1 MEAVQGG
8 EAAQSNVRSTNR
20 VKVYQLNHEGAWEDQ
35 GTGYAALINRYI
47 VVYAE
52 EEEKPS
58 TSVVI
63 LEAPVVGDDVY
74 QRQGDTIISWNDP
87 NMAVDLALSFQESK
101 QCSQFWMEVQT
112 LQGRHLAAQ
121 HGCRQED
128 PHVVPNPDGYLEQQR
143 LPEPSMETL
152 GEIANIVDTC
162 GLYQREFMAQA
173 FARKEYLRQ
182 LFEQFSMCEDLDN
195 TTGLS
200 ALFRIFKGMVML
212 NDNCLLEMLLSEEY
226 ILSVIGVLEYDPE
239 LSTRTAH
246 RDYLTKVVVF
256 KEVVKIEDKTVM
268 SHIHQNFRVLYLK
281 DVILAKYLD
290 DHTFS
295 TLSTLVYFNS
305 VEIVNRLQQDAAF
318 LDALFEG
325 LLDPSNDNQ
334 RLKDLI
340 GLLQELCT
348 MAKNLQVIARGQFY
362 RKLVDRNL
370 FKVLEI
376 TVTHS
381 VRSLRLSAVDIAN
394 GFISQESHLCRAHM
408 MQQTQKCALLGLFV
422 DQLFADNDAGMKC
435 QLGELIE
442 MLLDPERMEGTSE
455 KDDFLNLFY
464 EAFMEPLVSCVSME
478 QLVLDKM
485 RDFRRKD
492 PSGQCSRE
500 QMDSETTLVLATR
513 NQVCEILA
521 FCVQH
526 HGYRIKYFI
535 LRHNIVQKALHL
547 VFKEGA
553 QKKGHINRH
562 VVNNQLTLTVMR
574 FVRACVGLKDEFYNR
589 HLVKNNLFDPI
600 MQAFHANG
608 NRYNL
613 FNSSVIELVDFCR
626 KENVKSLVA
635 HLVESHRDKFNK
647 ADYVST
653 FKDLVRKYEQN
664 IDSERPNE
672 ERETSQQ
679 QQAQPWRR
687 MQESD
692 DDAYFNESDSEENVE
707 PPPALSASDMAVDI
721 GPSPPPNNS
730 LQNKAGGIKTTN
742 LDKSNVPTRGAARQS
757 GSCDEGIAEMKL
769 LASGVPVGNI
779 CGAEQLPVAVSDL
792 VAPSDAVV
800 IPAASPGMPAVLT
813 GDELQSCP
821 TLGPNTRDADGHIT
835 KRLKVDAS

>member
-1 MEAVQGG
+1 MEAVEGG
-8 EAAQSNVRSTNR
+8 EAAPSNVRSANR

-87 NMAVDLALSFQESK
+87 NMSVDLALSFQESK
-101 QCSQFWMEVQT
+101 QCSTFWMEVQT
-112 LQGRHLAAQ
+112 LQGRNIAAQ

-128 PHVVPNPDGYLEQQR
+128 PQPNPDGYLEQQR

-212 NDNCLLEMLLSEEY
+212 NDNCLLELLLSEEY

-268 SHIHQNFRVLYLK
+268 SNIHQNFRVLYLK

-318 LDALFEG
+318 LDAMFEG

-340 GLLQELCT
+340 GLLQELCA

-547 VFKEGA
+547 VFT
-553 QKKGHINRH
+553 QRKGHVNRH

-600 MQAFHANG
+600 MKAFHANG

-626 KENVKSLVA
+626 RENVKSLVA
-635 HLVESHRDKFNK
+635 HLVESHRDKFSN

-672 ERETSQQ
+672 ERETSQQQ

-730 LQNKAGGIKTTN
+730 LQNKAGGIKTMN
-742 LDKSNVPTRGAARQS
+742 FDESNVQLTGWSPTSPTTTPSA
-757 GSCDEGIAEMKL
+757 
-769 LASGVPVGNI
+769 PVNNI
-779 CGAEQLPVAVSDL
+779 CGAEQSPVAVSDL
-792 VAPSDAVV
+792 VAPSDAVL
-800 IPAASPGMPAVLT
+800 IPATSPGIPAVLT
-813 GDELQSCP
+813 ADELSCP
-821 TLGPNTRDADGHIT
+821 AQGPNTQDADGHIT

>member
-1 MEAVQGG
+1 MEVSDGG
-8 EAAQSNVRSTNR
+8 EAAEPSARSANR
-20 VKVYQLNHEGAWEDQ
+20 VKVYQLNQEGAWEDQ
-35 GTGYAALINRYI
+35 GTGYAAIMNRYI

-74 QRQGDTIISWNDP
+74 QRQGDTIISWNEP
-87 NMAVDLALSFQESK
+87 NMAVDLALSFQEAK
-101 QCSQFWMEVQT
+101 QCSQFWMEVQNM
-112 LQGRHLAAQ
+112 QGKHPDR
-121 HGCRQED
+121 C
-128 PHVVPNPDGYLEQQR
+128 HVRPDDQQLTNNNDYLPMEQQQQR

-162 GLYQREFMAQA
+162 GLYQREYLAQA
-173 FARKEYLRQ
+173 FAHKEYLRQ
-182 LFEQFSMCEDLDN
+182 LLEQFSMCEDLDN
-195 TTGLS
+195 TTGLN

-212 NDNCLLEMLLSEEY
+212 NDNCLLEILLSEEY

-256 KEVVKIEDKTVM
+256 KEVVKIEDTTVM
-268 SHIHQNFRVLYLK
+268 SNIHQNFRVLYLK
-281 DVILAKYLD
+281 DVVLAKYLD

-305 VEIVNRLQQDAAF
+305 VEIVNRLQADANF
-318 LDALFEG
+318 LDALFHA
-325 LLDPSNDNQ
+325 LLDPNNDNQ

-376 TVTHS
+376 TVTHT

-394 GFISQESHLCRAHM
+394 GFINQESHLCRSQM
-408 MQQTQKCALLGLFV
+408 MKQTPKCALLALLV

-435 QLGELIE
+435 QLAELIR
-442 MLLDPERMEGTSE
+442 MLLDPEMMEGTSE

-464 EAFMEPLVSCVSME
+464 ESFMELLVSCVSME
-478 QLVLDKM
+478 QTVLDKM
-485 RDFRRKD
+485 REFRRKD
-492 PSGQCSRE
+492 VTGQCARE
-500 QMDSETTLVLATR
+500 QMDSESALVLATR

-547 VFKEGA
+547 VFT
-553 QKKGHINRH
+553 QKKGHVNRH

-600 MQAFHANG
+600 MKAFQANG

-626 KENVKSLVA
+626 RENVRSLVA
-635 HLVESHRDKFNK
+635 HLVESHKDKFNNT
-647 ADYVST
+647 DYVST
-653 FKDLVRKYEQN
+653 FKDLVRKHEQN
-664 IDSERPNE
+664 IDSERPGE
-672 ERETSQQ
+672 ERESSQQQQQ

-687 MQESD
+687 MPESD
-692 DDAYFNESDSEENVE
+692 DDAYFNESDSEENIE
-707 PPPALSASDMAVDI
+707 PPPALSASDMDI
-721 GPSPPPNNS
+721 GPSPPPG
-730 LQNKAGGIKTTN
+730 LQNKPSGCKTTN
-742 LDKSNVPTRGAARQS
+742 FDDSVSAEPSPL
-757 GSCDEGIAEMKL
+757 GS
-769 LASGVPVGNI
+769 S
-779 CGAEQLPVAVSDL
+779 
-792 VAPSDAVV
+792 VAPIASDALDAVV
-800 IPAASPGMPAVLT
+800 IHLPPAPVHPQAENASNPDLLNLT
-813 GDELQSCP
+813 NDKQLPSSACP
-821 TLGPNTRDADGHIT
+821 VDQGPNTQDEDGHIT
-835 KRLKVDAS
+835 KRLKVDRSPPPSPS

>member
-1 MEAVQGG
+1 MEPVEGG
-8 EAAQSNVRSTNR
+8 EVAQPNAVRQANR

-63 LEAPVVGDDVY
+63 LEAPVVADDVY

-87 NMAVDLALSFQESK
+87 NMAVDLALSFQEAK
-101 QCSQFWMEVQT
+101 QCSQFWMEVQA
-112 LQGRHLAAQ
+112 LQGRHLAQ
-121 HGCRQED
+121 PGCPQED
-128 PHVVPNPDGYLEQQR
+128 RQLGPNTDDYLAMEQQQQ
-143 LPEPSMETL
+143 LPEPSMENL
-152 GEIANIVDTC
+152 GEIANIVDNC
-162 GLYQREFMAQA
+162 GLYQREYMAQA

-195 TTGLS
+195 STGLN

-239 LSTRTAH
+239 LSARTAH
-246 RDYLTKVVVF
+246 RDYLTKVVIF

-268 SHIHQNFRVLYLK
+268 SNIHQNFRVLYLK

-295 TLSTLVYFNS
+295 ALSTLVYFNS
-305 VEIVNRLQQDAAF
+305 VEIINRLQADAAF
-318 LDALFEG
+318 LDTLFNG
-325 LLDPSNDNQ
+325 LLDPSNDIQ

-340 GLLQELCT
+340 GLLQELCA

-370 FKVLEI
+370 FKVLEL
-376 TVTHS
+376 TVNHS

-408 MQQTQKCALLGLFV
+408 MQQTPKCALMGLLV
-422 DQLFADNDAGMKC
+422 EQLFADNDAGMKC
-435 QLGELIE
+435 QLAELIR
-442 MLLDPERMEGTSE
+442 MLLDPEMMEGTSE

-464 EAFMEPLVSCVSME
+464 EAFMETLVACVSME

-485 RDFRRKD
+485 REFRRKD
-492 PSGQCSRE
+492 PSGQCLRE
-500 QMDSETTLVLATR
+500 QMDADTTLVLATR

-547 VFKEGA
+547 VFT
-553 QKKGHINRH
+553 QKKGHSNRH

-626 KENVKSLVA
+626 RENVKSLVA
-635 HLVESHRDKFNK
+635 HLVGSHSDKFNN

-653 FKDLVRKYEQN
+653 FKDLVRKHEQN
-664 IDSERPNE
+664 IDSDRPGE
-672 ERETSQQ
+672 ERESLQQ
-679 QQAQPWRR
+679 QQQTQQPWRR
-687 MQESD
+687 LPESD

-721 GPSPPPNNS
+721 GPSPPPPNNGIP
-730 LQNKAGGIKTTN
+730 NKAGGFETTN
-742 LDKSNVPTRGAARQS
+742 FDESGAAPL
-757 GSCDEGIAEMKL
+757 DNA
-769 LASGVPVGNI
+769 PV
-779 CGAEQLPVAVSDL
+779 VASDL
-792 VAPSDAVV
+792 VAPNSAAVT
-800 IPAASPGMPAVLT
+800 PAPNSMPAVLT
-813 GDELQSCP
+813 ADDLQVCS
-821 TLGPNTRDADGHIT
+821 TQGPNTQDADGHIT